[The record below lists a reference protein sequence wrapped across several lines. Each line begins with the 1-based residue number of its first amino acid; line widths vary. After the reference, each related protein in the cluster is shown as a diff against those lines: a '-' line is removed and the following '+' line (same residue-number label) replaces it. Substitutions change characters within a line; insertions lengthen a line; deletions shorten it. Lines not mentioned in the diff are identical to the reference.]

1 MLSKEVNAFV
11 FGVQYLVQL
20 VGVDPFLATAHKASS
35 LKHFMPGEKSMR
47 KYDANFDCKL
57 RLENAAFI

>member
-35 LKHFMPGEKSMR
+35 LKHFMPGDKSTL
-47 KYDANFDCKL
+47 KYGANFDCK
-57 RLENAAFI
+57 

>member
-35 LKHFMPGEKSMR
+35 LKHFMPGEKSML
-47 KYDANFDCKL
+47 KYDANFDCK
-57 RLENAAFI
+57 